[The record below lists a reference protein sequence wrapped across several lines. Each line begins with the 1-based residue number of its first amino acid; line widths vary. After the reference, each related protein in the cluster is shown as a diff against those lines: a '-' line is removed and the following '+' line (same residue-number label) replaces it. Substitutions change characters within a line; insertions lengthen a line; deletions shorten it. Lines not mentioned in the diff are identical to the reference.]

1 MISHQAPTT
10 EQPATTPATLR
21 AQIRATQVSLDD
33 ALARHA
39 GIQARIDA
47 APGPGVAVR
56 LRNGELRG
64 VDGEIARLNQQM
76 AGLRAELRMREATA
90 ATPPIQTPLPQ
101 PAPVPLPTPVAVPP
115 TPPIATTTV
124 PPSTGAD
131 PNALIVGG
139 LFTVFVLAP
148 LAFAV
153 AWRIIRRGATAARRL
168 ESEED
173 RARLARM
180 EDAIN
185 AIALDLDRVSESQRF
200 LTKALVAEARQGPV
214 REELSLRS

>member
-1 MISHQAPTT
+1 
-10 EQPATTPATLR
+10 LR
-21 AQIRATQVSLDD
+21 AQIKATQVSLDD
-33 ALARHA
+33 ALARRA

-64 VDGEIARLNQQM
+64 VDGEIARLNQEM
-76 AGLRAELRMREATA
+76 AGLRAELRIREAIA
-90 ATPPIQTPLPQ
+90 ANPPVQPALPQ
-101 PAPVPLPTPVAVPP
+101 PAPVPVPLAVPP
-115 TPPIATTTV
+115 PPPIATTTV
-124 PPSTGAD
+124 PQSTGAD
-131 PNALIVGG
+131 RSGVILGG

-148 LAFAV
+148 LAFAF
-153 AWRIIRRGATAARRL
+153 AWRIIRRGALAGRRL
-168 ESEED
+168 EAAED

-185 AIALDLDRVSESQRF
+185 AIALDVDRVSESQRF
-200 LTKALVAEARQGPV
+200 LTSALVAEARQVPV